1 MSKIYATISIFVM
14 GLGSLTTSLMATEK
28 DAIFSMETNDPKEAF
43 AVRRIIEF
51 WKDQDYEIVK
61 IQINDFL
68 LKQPESVLC
77 HPLRGILGD
86 IYLHEGAFDQAL
98 SIYEQITDREVEK
111 KIFINKLQCLYS
123 LKRYPDLSNLAY
135 SFLRQNEIP
144 QHQTAD
150 FYFLLAESL
159 LHQSM
164 GAIDEETTKQFAT
177 EAQKYYSVLD
187 KTRHKDSAAFAV
199 AETYRLLQQYPEA
212 VAHYQNLMQTYPRRT
227 DELSFQIANIQSNY
241 DPENA
246 ILGFKSIIEKKND
259 FTPRAEFN
267 LLSLYFRLEQ
277 YGDLLDE
284 SRDAAIPEEQS
295 LSLIHI

>member
-123 LKRYPDLSNLAY
+123 C
-135 SFLRQNEIP
+135 
-144 QHQTAD
+144 
-150 FYFLLAESL
+150 LLYTSP
-159 LHQSM
+159 S
-164 GAIDEETTKQFAT
+164 
-177 EAQKYYSVLD
+177 
-187 KTRHKDSAAFAV
+187 
-199 AETYRLLQQYPEA
+199 
-212 VAHYQNLMQTYPRRT
+212 PR
-227 DELSFQIANIQSNY
+227 D
-241 DPENA
+241 
-246 ILGFKSIIEKKND
+246 
-259 FTPRAEFN
+259 
-267 LLSLYFRLEQ
+267 
-277 YGDLLDE
+277 
-284 SRDAAIPEEQS
+284 
-295 LSLIHI
+295 